1 MSGDTLEFW
10 AAVMAM
16 AVITYLTRSLPF
28 LLSRRRQP
36 RPGAAGRSMFTALGP
51 ALLAGI
57 ATAVIVP
64 DILALETRGEILPY
78 AGGLLAT
85 AVGVKRLGNAGFAVI
100 LGVIVYGVLVVMAG

>member
-1 MSGDTLEFW
+1 MMGNTLEFW
-10 AAVMAM
+10 VAVVAM

-36 RPGAAGRSMFTALGP
+36 LPGAAGRSMFTALGP

-64 DILALETRGEILPY
+64 DILALEPGGEILPY
-78 AGGLLAT
+78 VGGLLAT
-85 AVGVKRLGNAGFAVI
+85 ALCVKRLGNAGLAVI
-100 LGVIVYGVLVVMAG
+100 FGVIVYGVLVVLAS

>member
-1 MSGDTLEFW
+1 MMTGNTLEFW
-10 AAVMAM
+10 AAVIAM

-36 RPGAAGRSMFTALGP
+36 QPGATGRSMFVALGP

-64 DILALETRGEILPY
+64 DILAL
-78 AGGLLAT
+78 
-85 AVGVKRLGNAGFAVI
+85 
-100 LGVIVYGVLVVMAG
+100 